1 MTQLP
6 RQRPQPETT
15 ARLLGSRLRQ
25 LRVARGETL
34 EEAAVVIRGSAA
46 KVSRLERGITP
57 AKARDVRDLATHY
70 GASPE
75 DTSEIEYL
83 LSQAHNRAWYKQ
95 YSDVTPGFLRRL
107 ISLEQGTERII
118 TYEAFVVPGL
128 LQTHD
133 YARAVVEAALPQDSA
148 NERRVALRME
158 RKRIL
163 KQPDRPHMTALL
175 DQGVLMRP
183 RGGPEV
189 MCRQLEHL
197 LEMGHIPGINIRV
210 IEFEHSGDVSPP
222 YPITHL
228 RLRDGGP
235 PEVVYVESIDS
246 AHYLTRPAETETYR
260 FVLNRLMDAA
270 ADRLRSEELLRKA
283 ATRYRAMAGQSRRG

>member
-1 MTQLP
+1 VTRFP

-25 LRVARGETL
+25 LRVACGETL
-34 EEAAVVIRGSAA
+34 EQAAVVIRGSAA

-57 AKARDVRDLATHY
+57 AKARDVRDLAIHY

-75 DTSEIEYL
+75 DTAEIEYL
-83 LSQAHNRAWYKQ
+83 LSQAHNHAWYKQ

-107 ISLEQGTERII
+107 ISLEQGAERII

-133 YARAVVEAALPQDSA
+133 YARAVVEAALPQDNA

-163 KQPDRPHMTALL
+163 KQPDQPHMTALL

-189 MCRQLEHL
+189 MCRQLEYL

-228 RLRDGGP
+228 RIRDGGP

-260 FVLNRLMDAA
+260 FVLDRLMDAA
-270 ADRLRSEELLRKA
+270 ADRLRSEQLLKKA
-283 ATRYRAMAGQSRRG
+283 ATRYRAMADQSRHG